1 MRKIKKE
8 KNLSVKQRGSS
19 WEAYVRKGNERYRK
33 SFKSKEEADT
43 WEAMAKYHISI
54 GMPIE
59 IKATSQGEWTLRRA
73 GDETY
78 KSYWASGRSR
88 HTMLYNMNMVCKH
101 LGEKTLVSSITSET
115 LNKYMLESR
124 ASGKKNSTI
133 NRRLCCISKIL
144 HHAKDCGYL
153 TSLPKVPLQKED
165 NGKIRWITKE
175 EEFEIRNHF
184 VSVGGVIEM
193 AQLFTVAVDTGMRRS
208 ELLNLKVGDISPGKI
223 HIWETKAN
231 VPRSIPMTKR
241 IKGQLS
247 VMMYDKKSTDH
258 IFTLRV
264 HQIRSA
270 WDRMKNTLGLQDLRF
285 HDTRHTFASRL
296 VQRGVPI
303 PEVQQLLGHQ
313 DIQMTMRYAHLAP
326 KNLSNAIKVLEA

>member
-1 MRKIKKE
+1 M
-8 KNLSVKQRGSS
+8 SVKQRGAS

-59 IKATSQGEWTLRRA
+59 TKATSQGEWTLRKA

-78 KSYWASGRSR
+78 KSYWANGRSR

-115 LNKYMLESR
+115 LNKYMLDSR

-144 HHAKDCGYL
+144 HHAQDCGYL
-153 TSLPKVPLQKED
+153 TSLPKIPLQQEN
-165 NGKIRWITKE
+165 NGKIRWITEKE
-175 EEFEIRNHF
+175 ESDIRNHF

-193 AQLFTVAVDTGMRRS
+193 AQLFTIAVDTGMRRS
-208 ELLNLKVGDISPGKI
+208 ELLNLKVGDISSGKI

-231 VPRSIPMTKR
+231 LPRSIPMTKR
-241 IKGQLS
+241 TEGQIS

-258 IFTLRV
+258 IFTLKV

-270 WDRMKNTLGLQDLRF
+270 WDRMKNTLGLHDLRF

-303 PEVQQLLGHQ
+303 PEVQQLLGHR
-313 DIQMTMRYAHLAP
+313 DIQMTMRYSHLAP
-326 KNLSNAIKVLEA
+326 QNLRSAIDKLEA